1 MIIRRLGSLYA
12 KNKKTVFIDKEVLP
26 TQPKEGIKIV
36 NKVQNHPQLVESI
49 SLFPTIHYAG
59 FFITQEFSKN
69 GKYTVIINS

>member
-36 NKVQNHPQLVESI
+36 NKVQNHPHLVE
-49 SLFPTIHYAG
+49 
-59 FFITQEFSKN
+59 
-69 GKYTVIINS
+69 